1 MGGPICLAGT
11 IGFAK
16 FVYLVTV
23 GGMGVENNHK
33 GIKLAAQAH
42 YKR

>member
-1 MGGPICLAGT
+1 MPNRHYRLT
-11 IGFAK
+11 K

-23 GGMGVENNHK
+23 RGIGVENNYK
-33 GIKLAAQAH
+33 GIKLTVQAH

>member
-1 MGGPICLAGT
+1 MGGPIYLTGT

-23 GGMGVENNHK
+23 GGIEVEDNYK

-42 YKR
+42 YEK